1 MVNHRIFLNVHT
13 HVSNN
18 HPFAS
23 PANILYFKPKDIFL
37 RARVYCAGSP
47 SPAFTSIH
55 TRALSADPQ
64 ATRFPCV
71 ESVMND
77 YGFQPH
83 VHDIDVELRHGR
95 SITRFRVFFKRH
107 VRLPQNGYAPIM
119 GDIVIMRVST
129 SNLNSVVNMRSTDRS
144 LSDFVLRRVAHIISS
159 FQGPQRSRVR
169 RVVKLRDD
177 LGNGRFDHAS
187 TTQRVVEG
195 NQIVTKK
202 TPRSRYLKAANN
214 KPVRYKYRNVPRTTF
229 VIIPTTYP
237 PVQQRS
243 RSERFSFPIPSI
255 SAACV
260 GHRHPILPARPSLS
274 SYYPPVQQRSRS
286 KQFLHFPA
294 SHPSHMADE
303 DVTMSVP
310 PVRILGSIVATP
322 PKECS
327 SALPSDTNIEDTSSV
342 HAAPARESL
351 TTEKQAVTTPGRER
365 FDQKTEEAM
374 YAKEKAKEERDRR
387 KKAEEEVARLKARI
401 TELEGG
407 GMQNMEQIVQDYIK
421 RFEAD
426 CDGHYKEQIGL
437 VEFSYEGRLET
448 LQSSLAEAR
457 AEAAEARAEAARAAA
472 RAEAARA
479 EAHTISN
486 DDIARRLREE
496 QRKMVEMKADL
507 AQKDQTHEKA
517 MASKEEEIMAMIAR
531 LRATRPFNDS
541 NEQPE
546 FPPNAPHLLP
556 RFITPQT
563 QRARMLGRVF
573 KSASGR
579 IPVLPGMP
587 STNGV
592 PSTSGVPEEVL
603 AFDDQNSE
611 SIEAVKSIV
620 KSVLSELG
628 IVSVN
633 RTKTKKE
640 KNVRAPTKMALDVR
654 EQQSKMTHE
663 QDLCVKRALR
673 EVWRKTYNC
682 VNEDQFSGYEPAS
695 LTQVERC
702 NEGLESPDEEE
713 YTLDFSSSFM
723 SSLWNKEIL
732 ERLTSGFMDAIEA
745 DPNHFGLPQISREY
759 VLAEFYGKLKRAQEW
774 WARWQ
779 PRYSVAGATQETDEE
794 KFTRRMGTVENVI
807 EIKTV
812 KNEPDLESWKFLLA
826 ILNHLDVAG
835 MSSEDSEAGEVG
847 GQTVQIFRVRL
858 CAWRALPV
866 TDYLRIIDDTATRM
880 KPSKAHPRIRGSM
893 VGRSNPPKGLPT
905 EMYNEEWL
913 SQARASRPRFVEELR
928 ISKEAF
934 NMLAVATSTL
944 V

>member
-13 HVSNN
+13 HVSND

-37 RARVYCAGSP
+37 RAHVYCAGSP

-64 ATRFPCV
+64 VTRFPCM

-77 YGFQPH
+77 YGFQSH
-83 VHDIDVELRHGR
+83 VHDIDVELWHGR

-107 VRLPQNGYAPIM
+107 VRLPQNGYAPVM

-144 LSDFVLRRVAHIISS
+144 LSDFVLRS

-169 RVVKLRDD
+169 RVVKLINWQ
-177 LGNGRFDHAS
+177 LHVIFDHAS
-187 TTQRVVEG
+187 TTQHVVEG
-195 NQIVTKK
+195 DQIVTKK

-214 KPVRYKYRNVPRTTF
+214 KPVRLRGPPTPDPPRTTF
-229 VIIPTTYP
+229 VIILLPSCSAVISLRTI
-237 PVQQRS
+237 
-243 RSERFSFPIPSI
+243 FAFPSIPSV
-255 SAACV
+255 SHGRRGWHYVCAS
-260 GHRHPILPARPSLS
+260 GTDSPF
-274 SYYPPVQQRSRS
+274 YS
-286 KQFLHFPA
+286 KSFQFKREDSHFF
-294 SHPSHMADE
+294 
-303 DVTMSVP
+303 
-310 PVRILGSIVATP
+310 
-322 PKECS
+322 
-327 SALPSDTNIEDTSSV
+327 DTNIEDTSSV
-342 HAAPARESL
+342 HAAPARESP
-351 TTEKQAVTTPGRER
+351 TTKKQAVTTPGRER

-387 KKAEEEVARLKARI
+387 KRAEEEVARLKARI

-421 RFEAD
+421 R
-426 CDGHYKEQIGL
+426 
-437 VEFSYEGRLET
+437 YEGRLET

-457 AEAAEARAEAARAAA
+457 AKAARV
-472 RAEAARA
+472 

-517 MASKEEEIMAMIAR
+517 MVSPRFGKRGEAKTIQASKEEEIMAMIAR

-640 KNVRAPTKMALDVR
+640 KNVRAPTKMALDMR

-663 QDLCVKRALR
+663 QDLCVKRALH

-695 LTQVERC
+695 LTQVEHC

-794 KFTRRMGTVENVI
+794 VRARVENWVNNRQKSINARSAKQRKFTRRMGTVENVI

-835 MSSEDSEAGEVG
+835 MSSEDGEAGEVG

-858 CAWRALPV
+858 CAWRAPPV
-866 TDYLRIIDDTATRM
+866 TDYLHIIDDTATRM

-905 EMYNEEWL
+905 EMYNEEWH